1 MIVSGK
7 KIKALDEILNKDNNI
22 VIIEAIELLRQEKP
36 FEGAIGLLTAFYDK
50 TEDFSIRKSIAG
62 FMNDLK
68 DQSACKEIIE
78 EIRKQWKSDTISM
91 LVSSC
96 WQSGLNYSDY
106 SLDLAKVFIKGDYI
120 TAVECLTVIEDSVD
134 EINKVRKDE
143 IIKMLEKNTLSQ
155 INEKKTLTQELI
167 LILER

>member
-91 LVSSC
+91 LISSC

-134 EINKVRKDE
+134 ELNKVRKDE
-143 IIKMLEKNTLSQ
+143 IIKMLEENTLSQ
-155 INEKKTLTQELI
+155 INEKKALTQELI